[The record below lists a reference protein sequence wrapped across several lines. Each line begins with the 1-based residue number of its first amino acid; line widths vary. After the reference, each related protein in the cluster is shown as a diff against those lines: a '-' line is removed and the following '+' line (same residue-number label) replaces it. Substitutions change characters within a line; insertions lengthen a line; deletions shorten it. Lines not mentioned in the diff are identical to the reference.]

1 MKVAVVVVAA
11 GRGSRFGSAVPKQYL
26 PLHGQP
32 LLRHSLAAF
41 CAHPAISA
49 VLTVIHPDDRALY
62 DVAAAGLTVLPPV
75 HGGAE
80 RQESVRRG
88 LEALDG
94 QGFDAVLIHDAAR
107 PHLNRRVLDALLAAL
122 ESSSGA
128 IPGLPV
134 VDTVKKVDASGR
146 IVGTQPREGLW
157 RAQTPQAFRFADI
170 LAAHRANADRALT
183 DDAAVLEASGGIVV
197 MVEGDPATLKVT
209 TTDDLTEMAQGAPSR
224 PLEPRTGSG
233 FDVHAFC
240 EGTEVML
247 CGVAVPHS
255 HGLAGHSDADVGL
268 HALADALYGAIG
280 AGDIGKHFP
289 PTDMRWKGASSDIFL
304 RHAVTLITACGGRIS
319 NVDLTLI
326 CEAPKVGP
334 HRLAMVNRLADIM
347 GVSSSRISV
356 KATTTEQLG
365 FTGRREGIACQ
376 AVVTV
381 LVPEID

>member
-26 PLHGQP
+26 PLNGQP

-41 CAHPAISA
+41 CAHPA
-49 VLTVIHPDDRALY
+49 VRGVVTVIHPDDQALY
-62 DVAAAGLTVLPPV
+62 AAAAAGLTVLPPV

-80 RQESVRRG
+80 RQDSVRMG

-94 QGFDAVLIHDAAR
+94 MGFDAVLIHDAAR
-107 PHLNRRVLDALLAAL
+107 PFISRRVVDSLLAAL
-122 ESSSGA
+122 HTDAGA

-134 VDTVKKVDASGR
+134 VDTVKKVDAKRR
-146 IVGTQPREGLW
+146 IIATPSRDGLW
-157 RAQTPQAFRFADI
+157 RAQTPQAFRFTEI
-170 LAAHRANADRALT
+170 LAAHRRFARQAMT
-183 DDAAVLEASGGIVV
+183 DDAAVLEAAGGTVV

-209 TTDDLTEMAQGAPSR
+209 TRDDLSGLDQPGQS

-240 EGTEVML
+240 EGTFVTL
-247 CGVAVPHS
+247 CGLEIPHT
-255 HGLAGHSDADVGL
+255 HGLAGHSDADVGI

-289 PTDMRWKGASSDIFL
+289 PTDMRWKGAPSDIFL
-304 RHAVTLITACGGRIS
+304 RHAATLITACDGRIS

-326 CEAPKVGP
+326 CEAPKIGP
-334 HRLAMVNRLADIM
+334 HRLAMAQRLADIM
-347 GVSSSRISV
+347 GISAARVSV

-376 AVVTV
+376 ATATVMMPVT
-381 LVPEID
+381 E